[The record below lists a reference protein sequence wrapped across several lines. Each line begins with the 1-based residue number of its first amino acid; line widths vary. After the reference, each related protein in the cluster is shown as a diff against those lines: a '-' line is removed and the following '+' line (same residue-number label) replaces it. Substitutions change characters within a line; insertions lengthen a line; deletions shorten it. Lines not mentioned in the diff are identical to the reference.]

1 MKIMVIKSFFLI
13 LLISITLS
21 SLFLI
26 IGAMLK
32 KKSNFDRELQS
43 TFECGFSSLDESRL
57 TFRVHFFLVAV
68 VFVIFDVELIIIFP
82 LFSTKTIALISEDII
97 IFSIF
102 VTILLMALFNE

>member
-1 MKIMVIKSFFLI
+1 
-13 LLISITLS
+13 
-21 SLFLI
+21 
-26 IGAMLK
+26 MLK

-102 VTILLMALFNE
+102 VTILLMALFNEWNSLALEWASFKRSFVEAPNC